1 MYNEQYNSSTTFDND
16 RLNQSTTFR
25 LNDSYYLDSLPY
37 SSYNTNSY
45 PSSSNVYFSSHQYH
59 PFPSSSSSS
68 GTTQF
73 TNTDIPSYTNY
84 DTTYLNVAV
93 AAAAYQNGY
102 QTHYHNNNNNTMG
115 DPFNIGFS
123 RHINDLYG
131 NNEQQIETD
140 LLERKVSTSTVE
152 TNRKR
157 KLQDETMRLQYESEL
172 CRVCDDTSS
181 GYHFGVFTCEACKGF
196 FRRYS
201 KKSTILEP
209 CPIRCNI
216 NKNNRNNCAACRF
229 DKCKYVGMAL
239 DKIRFGKP
247 PKHFRS
253 SFETTSVKLE
263 PNNNDFQL
271 MLKLLECYQSF
282 EEYEQ
287 QQSTT
292 NTHPSIIFQ
301 FCHRLADIVMYENEC
316 VPETF
321 LARLKRHES
330 AIKFLITGENEQNLS
345 SWSKEPQAWIFAH
358 NERWRLI
365 MILLILAFDDEQI
378 GGGSLIFLPLGTDEN
393 FIHSTNNTVIERIL
407 RLFELEC
414 DQEKEARTLTET
426 SNSYT
431 NLTNEKNIKYMK
443 AQFVLRFVDM
453 MANDMIS
460 NRVYSTA
467 TTNSYSISENN
478 YQNNNNEVVYLSS
491 DSRIEIQQTELNQ
504 SNDNCS
510 GNF

>member
-1 MYNEQYNSSTTFDND
+1 MSESS
-16 RLNQSTTFR
+16 FR
-25 LNDSYYLDSLPY
+25 FNDSYYLDPLPY
-37 SSYNTNSY
+37 SSYSTNSY
-45 PSSSNVYFSSHQYH
+45 PFRQQTHSHLTSSSVYFSSYQH
-59 PFPSSSSSS
+59 PFSSSTS
-68 GTTQF
+68 QLAH
-73 TNTDIPSYTNY
+73 TDVISYPNY

-102 QTHYHNNNNNTMG
+102 QNQYQNNNTV
-115 DPFNIGFS
+115 
-123 RHINDLYG
+123 NDSIDISFCTHLDGLYG
-131 NNEQQIETD
+131 NNNEQEIE
-140 LLERKVSTSTVE
+140 ENFPQQKPSTSMGQSSK
-152 TNRKR
+152 KR
-157 KLQDETMRLQYESEL
+157 KFQDETMKSQYESEL
-172 CRVCDDTSS
+172 CRVCDDVSS

-209 CPIRCNI
+209 CPIRCCI

-229 DKCKYVGMAL
+229 DKCKCVGMAL

-247 PKHFRS
+247 PKIFRS
-253 SFETTSVKLE
+253 SLSTTSVKLE

-287 QQSTT
+287 QPTT
-292 NTHPSIIFQ
+292 MNTHSSIIFQ
-301 FCHRLADIVMYENEC
+301 FCHRLADIVMHENER

-330 AIKFLITGENEQNLS
+330 TIKFLITGENDRNLS

-378 GGGSLIFLPLGTDEN
+378 GGGSFIVLSSLDMNENIF
-393 FIHSTNNTVIERIL
+393 HSSNDTVIERIL

-414 DQEKEARTLTET
+414 DQEKEVRTYTEG
-426 SNSYT
+426 SNTYT
-431 NLTNEKNIKYMK
+431 NSFAHEKNIKYMK
-443 AQFVLRFVDM
+443 AQFVLRFIDM

-460 NRVYSTA
+460 NRTCSSTINNDLINPYLVSGDNIYKNTNELICLPCNNEIHIQ
-467 TTNSYSISENN
+467 TTKLN
-478 YQNNNNEVVYLSS
+478 QTNNNSSEVL
-491 DSRIEIQQTELNQ
+491 
-504 SNDNCS
+504 
-510 GNF
+510 